1 MWTSARSTSSWYM
14 TFFVVC
20 IVLDESHVAE
30 AGTTAA
36 ITHHSCL
43 AAGQAAV
50 AKEAAGVLWRVATD
64 CDKAKL
70 EVAKA
75 GAVGPAVAML
85 QAGDRNAVSIASA
98 TEVMTEVALQPIK

>member
-1 MWTSARSTSSWYM
+1 M
-14 TFFVVC
+14 
-20 IVLDESHVAE
+20 AE
-30 AGTTAA
+30 AGVKAA

-85 QAGDRNAVSIASA
+85 QAGDRNAAGIASA
-98 TEVMTEVALQPIK
+98 TEVMTDIAMQL